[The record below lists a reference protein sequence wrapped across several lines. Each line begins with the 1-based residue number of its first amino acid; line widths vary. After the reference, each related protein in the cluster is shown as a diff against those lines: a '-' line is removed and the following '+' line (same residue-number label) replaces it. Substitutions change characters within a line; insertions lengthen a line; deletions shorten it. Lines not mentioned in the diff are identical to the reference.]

1 MFSLDQPER
10 IPTLNIGNCEY
21 FDFLDRPYATFH
33 FKYRSRRKYFIITS
47 YQDLLIR
54 DPEALQAEL
63 IIPRSPS
70 PVPLEERPE
79 ESLTREELLELL
91 ARTRRSVRHDFALR
105 SFRTDKEPESH
116 QA

>member
-10 IPTLNIGNCEY
+10 IPTPNLGKCECI
-21 FDFLDRPYATFH
+21 DFLDRPYATFH
-33 FKYRSRRKYFIITS
+33 FKYRSRRKYFNLTS
-47 YQDLLIR
+47 YQDMLIR
-54 DPEALQAEL
+54 NPEALQAEL

-105 SFRTDKEPESH
+105 SFSTDEESESH